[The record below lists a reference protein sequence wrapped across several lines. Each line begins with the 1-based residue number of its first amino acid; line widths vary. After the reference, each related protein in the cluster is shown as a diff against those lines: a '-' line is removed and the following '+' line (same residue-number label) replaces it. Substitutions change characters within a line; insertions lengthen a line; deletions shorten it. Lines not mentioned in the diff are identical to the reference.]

1 MTAVEVA
8 RARLARTAARR
19 ATSKGRTAAISP
31 RHDDSVAQLALE
43 NASES
48 VLSCSMTPTSNALPD
63 DIDALRAQLNAVLAD
78 HAAVVAERDA
88 AVSERD
94 DAVSER
100 NTIRAEH
107 DQLEARYQ
115 RLESILAEIRRA
127 HFGRKSEK
135 IDDNQLAL
143 ALEELETSLA
153 KSEAEAD
160 KTEDQAEKA
169 GKPARAK
176 GDGKGRR
183 SRFPTLDHLPHV
195 IEVIEPESKTCPCCC
210 GELHVIGE
218 DVSKRLDVVPAQYRV
233 LETHR
238 PKFAC
243 RSCESNGADNVA
255 GVIQAPAP
263 ARLIVGGL
271 PTEALV
277 AQVVVSKH
285 ADHLPLYR
293 QAQILARQGVEI
305 ERSTLAHWVGAA
317 AAELQ
322 PLHDHLLRQLKA
334 SPKLFCDETRCP
346 VLDPGRGKTKTGFM
360 WSIARDDRPWGGT
373 DPPAVAYTYAPGR
386 GAVHA
391 VKLLAGYSG
400 ILQVDGYSAYA
411 ALTNP
416 ARDGGAVT
424 LAFCWAHLRRRFY
437 EVYVGGHAPIATEAL
452 ARIKLLYD
460 IEAEIRGLPP
470 EMRKAVRQEKSK
482 PVIDD
487 MKLWFEATFAKVSKG
502 ARIADAIRYGLNHW
516 DGLLRFLGD
525 GRIEID
531 SNTVER
537 SIRSIVLDRK
547 NSLFAGH
554 DLGAEGW
561 AMISSLLET
570 AKLNRVN
577 PQAWLTDVLT
587 KLVNLWP
594 ASRIDELMPW
604 AKKPS

>member
-1 MTAVEVA
+1 MIV
-8 RARLARTAARR
+8 
-19 ATSKGRTAAISP
+19 
-31 RHDDSVAQLALE
+31 RHDDSPCGSMLQGGPESATTWLIFGETAQTMT
-43 NASES
+43 S
-48 VLSCSMTPTSNALPD
+48 VSDILPND
-63 DIDALRAQLNAVLAD
+63 VEALRALLATKLAD
-78 HAAVVAERDA
+78 HATLVAERDGL
-88 AVSERD
+88 
-94 DAVSER
+94 
-100 NTIRAEH
+100 RAER
-107 DQLEARYQ
+107 DQLEARNQ
-115 RLESILAEIRRA
+115 RLEAIIAEIRRA
-127 HFGRKSEK
+127 QFGRKSEK
-135 IDDNQLAL
+135 INDAQLAL

-160 KTEDQAEKA
+160 KAEDKAEKA
-169 GKPARAK
+169 GKPSNT
-176 GDGKGRR
+176 GRR
-183 SRFPTLDHLPHV
+183 GNHRPRGRFPNLDHLPHV
-195 IEVIEPESKTCPCCC
+195 KEVIEPENKTCPCC
-210 GELHVIGE
+210 GGALHVIGE
-218 DVSKRLDVVPAQYRV
+218 DVSKRLDVVPAQLRV
-233 LETHR
+233 IETHR

-243 RSCESNGADNVA
+243 RSCESNGADDVA

-322 PLHDHLLRQLKA
+322 PLHDHLVRQLKA
-334 SPKLFCDETRCP
+334 SPKLFCD
-346 VLDPGRGKTKTGFM
+346 
-360 WSIARDDRPWGGT
+360 DRPWGGA

-437 EVYVGGHAPIATEAL
+437 EVYVGGNAPIATEAL

-460 IEAEIRGLPP
+460 VEAEIRGLPP

-482 PVIDD
+482 PVIEE
-487 MKLWFEATFAKVSKG
+487 MKLWFEASFAKVSKG
-502 ARIADAIRYGLNHW
+502 GRIADAIRYGLNHW
-516 DGLLRFLGD
+516 DGLVRFLDD

-537 SIRSIVLDRK
+537 SIRGIALDRK

-570 AKLNRVN
+570 CKLNSVD
-577 PQAWLTDVLT
+577 PLAWLTDVLT

-604 AKKPS
+604 AYAKKPP

>member
-1 MTAVEVA
+1 MIV
-8 RARLARTAARR
+8 
-19 ATSKGRTAAISP
+19 
-31 RHDDSVAQLALE
+31 RHDDSPSGSILQGGPESATTWLVFGETAQAMRD
-43 NASES
+43 
-48 VLSCSMTPTSNALPD
+48 VSNILPN
-63 DIDALRAQLNAVLAD
+63 DIDALRALIATARAD
-78 HAAVVAERDA
+78 HAAVVSERNVIIAERDQLA
-88 AVSERD
+88 A
-94 DAVSER
+94 R
-100 NTIRAEH
+100 N
-107 DQLEARYQ
+107 Q
-115 RLESILAEIRRA
+115 RLEAIIAEIRRA
-127 HFGRKSEK
+127 HFGRKSER
-135 IDDNQLAL
+135 INDDQLAL
-143 ALEELETSLA
+143 ALEELETTFA
-153 KSEAEAD
+153 KAEAAEE
-160 KTEDQAEKA
+160 KTD
-169 GKPARAK
+169 PAVKTARVAKRRASR
-176 GDGKGRR
+176 GDNI
-183 SRFPTLDHLPHV
+183 DHLPHEEV
-195 IEVIEPESKTCPCCC
+195 VIEPESKVCPCC
-210 GELHVIGE
+210 GGALHVIGQ
-218 DVSKRLDVVPAQYRV
+218 DVSKRLDRVPAKLRV
-233 LETHR
+233 VVTRR

-243 RSCESNGADNVA
+243 RSCEKNGADNVA

-271 PTEALV
+271 PTEAFV
-277 AQVVVSKH
+277 ADVVVSKY

-322 PLHDHLLRQLKA
+322 PLHDHLLRQVKA

-360 WSIARDDRPWGGT
+360 WSVARDDRPWGGT

-391 VKLLAGYSG
+391 IKLLAGYSG

-424 LAFCWAHLRRRFY
+424 LAFCWSHFRRRFY

-470 EMRKAVRQEKSK
+470 EMRRAVRQEKSK
-482 PVIDD
+482 PVIED
-487 MKLWFEATFAKVSKG
+487 MKLWLEESLAKVSKG
-502 ARIADAIRYGLNHW
+502 GRIADAIRYGLNHW
-516 DGLLRFLGD
+516 NGLLRFLDD

-537 SIRSIVLDRK
+537 SIRGIALDRK

-554 DLGAEGW
+554 DLGAAGW

-570 AKLNRVN
+570 CKLNSVD
-577 PQAWLTDVLT
+577 PLAWLTDVLT

-604 AKKPS
+604 AYAKKPR